1 MLPASQQYRG
11 ASVCCVRCSFQ
22 PLPLPLLAGLL
33 CRCRWAIG
41 TVGLF
46 LATGLG
52 LFSPGGDDETF

>member
-1 MLPASQQYRG
+1 LL
-11 ASVCCVRCSFQ
+11 VRC
-22 PLPLPLLAGLL
+22 
-33 CRCRWAIG
+33 CRWAIG